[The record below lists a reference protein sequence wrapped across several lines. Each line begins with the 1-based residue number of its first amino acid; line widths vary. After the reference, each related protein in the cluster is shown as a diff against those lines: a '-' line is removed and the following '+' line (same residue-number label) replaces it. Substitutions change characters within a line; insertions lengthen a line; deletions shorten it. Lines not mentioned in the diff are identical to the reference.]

1 MRARYTDR
9 TRGRRVRVFTNDVK
23 ALCKIDTE
31 LTNEGFKQVGLLRF
45 WIAVVFPVKKEKPN
59 GTE

>member
-9 TRGRRVRVFTNDVK
+9 TKGRRVRVVTNDVK

-59 GTE
+59 GS

>member
-9 TRGRRVRVFTNDVK
+9 TKGRRVRVLTNDVK

-59 GTE
+59 GS